1 MTTTEIVLKQI
12 LERIEKE
19 IIKAYAR
26 VEALEFMRSYI
37 ESHYDI
43 CKEENQKK
51 NEAHHSVSSSM
62 PSGSAEGNN
71 HV

>member
-1 MTTTEIVLKQI
+1 MITTEIILKQI

-26 VEALEFMRSYI
+26 VETLEFMRSYI
-37 ESHYDI
+37 ESHYDL

-51 NEAHHSVSSSM
+51 NEVN
-62 PSGSAEGNN
+62 E
-71 HV
+71 

>member
-1 MTTTEIVLKQI
+1 MSITTGLVLKQI

-26 VEALEFMRSYI
+26 VEVLEFMRSYI

-43 CKEENQKK
+43 CEAENRKES
-51 NEAHHSVSSSM
+51 EA
-62 PSGSAEGNN
+62 GK
-71 HV
+71 